1 MKQREIRKTYGF
13 ILKDLQSFIT
23 ISYLIIVG
31 IGMLF
36 NFKKYAAF
44 GINIFDYSDVFDF
57 LIAPFS
63 DFKILLFSAL
73 TILLVYAIFKL
84 DTIWRRKYPE
94 TYSKIVFGWDKKSWF
109 SMYRYM
115 SFLVL
120 FIIYLYF
127 SAGYYGEVAAE
138 QIKKQA
144 SITLKYADNQTVK
157 GVWIGKTKDF
167 VFLLKNNKVVAI
179 PIQSFV
185 KEYEVI

>member
-1 MKQREIRKTYGF
+1 MKQREIRETYGF
-13 ILKDLQSFIT
+13 ILKDLQSIIT

-31 IGMLF
+31 VGMLF

-44 GINIFDYSDVFDF
+44 DINIFDYSDVFDF

-73 TILLVYAIFKL
+73 TILLVFIIFKL
-84 DTIWRRKYPE
+84 DAIWRRKHPK

-109 SMYRYM
+109 GLYRYV
-115 SFLVL
+115 SFIVL

-127 SAGYYGEVAAE
+127 SAGYYGEVTAE
-138 QIKKQA
+138 QIKKQ
-144 SITLKYADNQTVK
+144 SPITLKYADNQTIK

-167 VFLLKNNKVVAI
+167 IFLSKNKKVLAI

-185 KEYEVI
+185 KEYEVK